1 MSKVVT
7 PHQAKARGKLISF
20 FLSIVALAALMFYM
34 GDWVPRLG
42 LDLRGGTTVTLTA
55 RQNQANAI
63 TAESMEMARSIISQ
77 RVDGL
82 GVGESSVTIQG
93 DSQIEVAVPNV
104 SGDELVSIVG
114 RTAQLNFRPLYYY
127 ASAET
132 QDSTEPDDSATPDA
146 SASPDASLVPSESP
160 SPSQEATPEATA
172 EATAAPAEEDPGLP
186 TAPPTA
192 RPTES
197 ESDTPMSISEVLAWT
212 PTTQDLEE
220 FVAYQCGDPFPDVLD
235 QPLITCDEGH
245 TVKFLLAPVAMMGE
259 RVRDAQ
265 AGVPTNQL
273 TWQVSLS
280 FDDEGSAQFAEL
292 TRAMYTLSDPRNILA
307 IVLDSEVVSY
317 PVINEP
323 IPSGTASI
331 SGSGINEDTAM
342 ELANVLRY
350 GSLPLTFDVS
360 SVDTISP
367 TLGGEQLRA
376 GLIAGLIGLILVL
389 AYSFLYYRALGLLV
403 FASLLAAAVL
413 TWILLALLGSSVGFA
428 MNLPGVAGVVIGI
441 GMTADSFIVY
451 FERIRDD
458 IRDGHSLV
466 RAIESGWTKARG
478 TIVVADGVQL
488 LSAVVLFFLAIGA
501 VRGFAFT
508 LLVTTAIDIY
518 IVFFLTKPLM
528 TMFGRTKF
536 FGEGHKYSGLSA
548 ETLEVSQESLMGRVR
563 RTPSVLGGAA

>member
-1 MSKVVT
+1 MAKLTT

-20 FLSIVALAALMFYM
+20 FLSIVALTALMIYM
-34 GDWVPRLG
+34 GDWAPRLG

-55 RQNQANAI
+55 RQDQANAI
-63 TAESMEMARSIISQ
+63 TPESMEMARSIIAQ

-82 GVGESSVTIQG
+82 GVGESSVTVQG
-93 DSQIEVAVPNV
+93 DRQIEVAVPNV
-104 SGDELVSIVG
+104 SGDELVAIVG

-127 ASAET
+127 TEAEVPEP
-132 QDSTEPDDSATPDA
+132 TEPGD
-146 SASPDASLVPSESP
+146 SASPDPSESP
-160 SPSQEATPEATA
+160 SADAPPGEEPVTEPSVEPTTEPV
-172 EATAAPAEEDPGLP
+172 EEEPGLP
-186 TAPPTA
+186 TAPPTT
-192 RPTES
+192 RPTEPA
-197 ESDTPMSISEVLAWT
+197 SDTPLGISEVLAWA
-212 PTTQDLEE
+212 PTAQDIEE
-220 FVAYQCGDPFPDVLD
+220 FIAYQCGDPFPDVLD
-235 QPLITCDEGH
+235 QPLITCDEAH
-245 TVKFLLAPVAMMGE
+245 TIKFLLAPVAMVGE
-259 RVRDAQ
+259 RVQDAQ
-265 AGVPTNQL
+265 AGIPTNQL
-273 TWQVSLS
+273 TWQVSLT
-280 FDDEGSAQFAEL
+280 FDNQGSTQFAEL
-292 TRAMYTLSDPRNILA
+292 TRAMYQLSDPRNILA
-307 IVLDSEVVSY
+307 IVLDSEVVSF

-331 SGSGINEDTAM
+331 SGSGINEKTAM

-389 AYSFLYYRALGLLV
+389 GYSFIYYRALGLLV
-403 FASLLAAAVL
+403 FASLVAAGVL
-413 TWILLALLGSSVGFA
+413 TWILLTLLGSSVGFA

-451 FERIRDD
+451 FERIRDE
-458 IRDGHSLV
+458 IREGHSLV

-478 TIVVADGVQL
+478 TILVADGVQL

-528 TMFGRTKF
+528 TMLGRTKF

-548 ETLEVSQESLMGRVR
+548 ETLEVSQDSLMGRVR
-563 RTPSVLGGAA
+563 RTPSVVGGAA